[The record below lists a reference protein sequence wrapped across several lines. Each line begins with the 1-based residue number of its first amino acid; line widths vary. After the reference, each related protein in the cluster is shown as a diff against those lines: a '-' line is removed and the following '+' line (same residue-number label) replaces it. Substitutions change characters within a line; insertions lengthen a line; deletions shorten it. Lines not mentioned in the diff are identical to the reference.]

1 MINIQFCQDYH
12 DDIPRHHP
20 SSSLTYDVIVSVA
33 TNIIIACKHS
43 LLRKVNEKERKR
55 LLGERKRCK
64 EVVASS
70 SLPSVPVTPCVL
82 AQG

>member
-33 TNIIIACKHS
+33 TNIIACKHS